1 MVVTVLKIL
10 YKKERPKI
18 IYYRNYKNFE
28 NDSFCQDLKKELLKC
43 DFTNAPTSKLN
54 DTVLSVLDK
63 LAPKKWNIYFQKIAI
78 LWLKNWEK
86 QLWTD
91 QN

>member
-1 MVVTVLKIL
+1 MTFHIT
-10 YKKERPKI
+10 
-18 IYYRNYKNFE
+18 
-28 NDSFCQDLKKELLKC
+28 S
-43 DFTNAPTSKLN
+43 APLSKFN

-63 LAPKKWNIYFQKIAI
+63 HAPKKKKGNIYVQTIAI